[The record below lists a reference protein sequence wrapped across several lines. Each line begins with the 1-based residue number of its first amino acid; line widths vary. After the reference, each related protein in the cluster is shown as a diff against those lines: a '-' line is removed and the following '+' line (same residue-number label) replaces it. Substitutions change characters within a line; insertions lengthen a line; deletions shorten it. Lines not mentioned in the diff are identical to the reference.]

1 MSHDRACV
9 GMSDVRRNQEDISGG
24 GEKGTNHVH
33 TWAIYAMALDYQYGW
48 RPLVDRAKLAEG
60 DST

>member
-1 MSHDRACV
+1 MDWRRAARKRMSHDRACV

-33 TWAIYAMALDYQYGW
+33 TWAIYAMALDSSVWVAALG
-48 RPLVDRAKLAEG
+48 
-60 DST
+60 